1 MFGRLFL
8 AFLVGLWTPLAAAE
22 LPVAAISLIPVL
34 HDEIAAR
41 WPELPLPSALAAQVE
56 QETCASLK
64 SKGCWNPRTELKTS
78 REYGFGLGQLTVTS
92 RFNAW
97 EEVRGM
103 DAGLRDWRWE
113 NRYDAR
119 LQLRALVVKDRF
131 NARSFPSA
139 TAYTDRLAFAFA
151 AYNGGVGGTLSDIK
165 LCRAT
170 SGCDP
175 GRWFGNVER
184 TSLKARGKVDGYGQS
199 FFDINRGYVR
209 AVLIERR
216 PKYVEPMG
224 GR

>member
-1 MFGRLFL
+1 MIARLIL
-8 AFLVGLWTPLAAAE
+8 SLLAA
-22 LPVAAISLIPVL
+22 LAAPAAAADVPAAAVPLIPVL
-34 HDEIAAR
+34 RGEIAAR
-41 WPELPLPSALAAQVE
+41 WPDLAIPSALAAQVE
-56 QETCASLK
+56 QETCISLK

-97 EEVRGM
+97 DEVRGM

-113 NRYDAR
+113 DRYDAR

-131 NARSFPSA
+131 NARSFA
-139 TAYTDRLAFAFA
+139 TAATPADQLAFAFA
-151 AYNGGVGGTLSDIK
+151 AYNGGIGGALSDIK
-165 LCRAT
+165 QCRAT
-170 SGCDP
+170 TGCDP
-175 GRWFGNVER
+175 GRWFGHVER
-184 TSLKARGKVDGYGQS
+184 TSLKARAKVAGYGQS

-216 PKYVEPMG
+216 LKYIEPMG